1 MKKFGGREESIEM
14 DHIAAKLYNEGEGWI
29 GYTIDDSGKYYFN
42 DVPEPTFYEAFI
54 QLNNMVPN

>member
-1 MKKFGGREESIEM
+1 M

-54 QLNNMVPN
+54 QLNNMVPNQ